1 MTDEGW
7 KMNIGDFL
15 LLWKSV
21 LISPI
26 IWMVLLV
33 YILTP
38 GGVTSIKEKKSVKC
52 HYLLS
57 LEG

>member
-1 MTDEGW
+1 
-7 KMNIGDFL
+7 MNMGDFL

-33 YILTP
+33 HILTP

-52 HYLLS
+52 HYPLT